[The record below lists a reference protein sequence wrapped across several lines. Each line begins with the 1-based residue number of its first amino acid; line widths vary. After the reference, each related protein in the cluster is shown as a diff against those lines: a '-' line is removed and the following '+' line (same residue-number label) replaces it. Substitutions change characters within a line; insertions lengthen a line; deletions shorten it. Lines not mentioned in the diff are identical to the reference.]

1 MEDGLAMHDHDN
13 VPAARQPLAFPAPR
27 PIDVEAMRLG
37 GLAFALASPNLADLL
52 GEARALLRRH
62 GSSHSTQRGQT
73 WSANTA
79 ALTWQPPHI
88 AEGPALRW
96 AHHDVDWYLRVF
108 VNRTRATDPLRAQA
122 PGGLLFPYTY
132 AARSRYWDA
141 GWAYLCALLATLRE
155 HGLALEHAR
164 RSRRAFAE
172 LLALAGE
179 RLHLQ
184 TVLSLCALYPPEL
197 LGHYLAHPDLAEA
210 SARTWRRDTLRSA
223 IADIAAN
230 PHSRRAVVPSFA
242 YPHLEEALSPQM
254 GRPPY
259 QLFQLLPADADAP
272 LDSVHEH
279 RSLDVVGGAPL
290 DFAHDL
296 AWLTLAAQRLRRPVG
311 NITVFAHNLH
321 EYQDLE
327 RDEAEAAESAAA
339 PPSIEAWL
347 CFVTDGY
354 HSGRGVARQLLE
366 HPLYRA
372 NAARIYATWRR
383 DHR

>member
-1 MEDGLAMHDHDN
+1 MHDHEDAAPGR
-13 VPAARQPLAFPAPR
+13 VPLTLPTQHPA
-27 PIDVEAMRLG
+27 EATRSG
-37 GLAFALASPNLADLL
+37 GLAFALASPNLAELL
-52 GEARALLRRH
+52 GEARALLRRY

-73 WSANTA
+73 WSANVV

-96 AHHDVDWYLRVF
+96 ARHDVDWYLRVF
-108 VNRTRATDPLRAQA
+108 VNRSRATDPLRTPS
-122 PGGLLFPYTY
+122 PGDLLFPYTY

-141 GWAYLCALLATLRE
+141 GWAYLCAFLATLRE

-172 LLALAGE
+172 LLAVAGE
-179 RLHLQ
+179 HLHLQ
-184 TVLSLCALYPPEL
+184 TLLSLCALYPLEL
-197 LGHYLAHPDLAEA
+197 LGHYLAHPELAEA

-279 RSLDVVGGAPL
+279 RSLDVVGGAQL

-296 AWLTLAAQRLRRPVG
+296 AWLTLAAQTLRRPIG

-321 EYQDLE
+321 EYQDQE
-327 RDEAEAAESAAA
+327 SDGVEAAESAAA
-339 PPSIEAWL
+339 QPSIEAWL

-354 HSGRGVARQLLE
+354 HSGHGMARQLLD

-372 NAARIYATWRR
+372 NTARIYATWRR
-383 DHR
+383 DQR